1 MLALFIMSLIQ
12 IITNDYRYM
21 SLITNDCWYEMGQTF
36 SQTGP
41 EIKQKAAVC
50 LDLFAFHFYQESPWC
65 RSSLVPLKPV
75 PTDCQR
81 VNKTVSSSFSHLTWI
96 VSFQHLATTD
106 DTADNQDDDDDDENA
121 KDQTNDPEIKSSFSH
136 CNHCEQKDQSVQ
148 GRRRW
153 ICSTQCCLLAVAS
166 PARASKKTEFGITCV
181 TYSEHKLT
189 PLFID
194 SARALWASFCFT
206 L

>member
-1 MLALFIMSLIQ
+1 MLAIFIMSLIQ

-21 SLITNDCWYEMGQTF
+21 SLINNDCWYEMGQTF

-50 LDLFAFHFYQESPWC
+50 LDIFAFHFYQESPWC

-81 VNKTVSSSFSHLTWI
+81 VNKTVSRSFSHLTWI

-148 GRRRW
+148 GLR
-153 ICSTQCCLLAVAS
+153 
-166 PARASKKTEFGITCV
+166 
-181 TYSEHKLT
+181 
-189 PLFID
+189 
-194 SARALWASFCFT
+194 
-206 L
+206 